1 MTPADRIDVTIG
13 EPNWAPLE
21 HVLPLSE
28 CMSYMY
34 MGRAGDI
41 ELYKRRDTRRY
52 LNISCAGDRFY
63 RYSSGT
69 YIEITRSAALEHA
82 RS

>member
-1 MTPADRIDVTIG
+1 MMPTDKITVTVG

-21 HVLPLSE
+21 RVLPLND
-28 CMSYMY
+28 CMNYMY

-41 ELYKRRDTRRY
+41 ELYKHRHTRRY
-52 LNISCAGDRFY
+52 LNIGCAGDRFY
-63 RYSSGT
+63 RYSSGN
-69 YIEITRSAALEHA
+69 YIEITQSAALEHV

>member
-1 MTPADRIDVTIG
+1 MMPAHKITITVG

-21 HVLPLSE
+21 HVLTLND
-28 CMSYMY
+28 CMNYMY

-41 ELYKRRDTRRY
+41 ELYKHRHTRRY

-69 YIEITRSAALEHA
+69 YIEITQSAALEHV

>member
-1 MTPADRIDVTIG
+1 MMPAHKITITVG

-21 HVLPLSE
+21 HVLTLND
-28 CMSYMY
+28 CMNYMY

-41 ELYKRRDTRRY
+41 ELYKHRDTRRY
-52 LNISCAGDRFY
+52 LNIGCGGDRFY
-63 RYSSGT
+63 HYFDGT
-69 YIEITRSAALEHA
+69 YIEITQSAGLEHV